1 MKIKG
6 KIILHI
12 LVFSL
17 ISFLAVFIL
26 INKSIFYSNNFSN
39 FIEDIKNRKNKPK
52 NSTIDIGEI
61 TPNNF
66 MKFGDDLSVI
76 SKSKFVVL
84 SSKLQK
90 LLEINHSFQYPVVK
104 NSNFKS
110 LIFDSDG
117 TNFIVTTKSKEL
129 SNLSLEQ
136 KIITGDISDRDNL
149 VLVTESD
156 EYCCE
161 MKVLSINGEDKYQY
175 CFSKLYVSD
184 VAINNSGDKV
194 AICGI
199 QSDGEKTKSVIQI
212 FDIKSESALFIK
224 EFENNVFFS
233 IDFFDD
239 KNLVAIGDKLSIS
252 MQNLGQKTK
261 EFEYPKDSL
270 CLSSF
275 DKNSGIA
282 LSFSSTHDERN
293 QYIVM
298 LDKNCQQTAKI
309 ETGKRLKS
317 IVREKNKVTAISE
330 SQLLILSSG
339 KFQKQKIHSKRVP
352 ISCQKAIPISNSKC
366 FLLGSSEIFV
376 IKSR

>member
-1 MKIKG
+1 M
-6 KIILHI
+6 
-12 LVFSL
+12 
-17 ISFLAVFIL
+17 
-26 INKSIFYSNNFSN
+26 
-39 FIEDIKNRKNKPK
+39 
-52 NSTIDIGEI
+52 
-61 TPNNF
+61 
-66 MKFGDDLSVI
+66 
-76 SKSKFVVL
+76 
-84 SSKLQK
+84 QK
-90 LLEINHSFQYPVVK
+90 LLEINHNFQYPVVK

-117 TNFIVTTKSKEL
+117 TNFMVTTKSKEL

-233 IDFFDD
+233 I
-239 KNLVAIGDKLSIS
+239 I
-252 MQNLGQKTK
+252 
-261 EFEYPKDSL
+261 
-270 CLSSF
+270 
-275 DKNSGIA
+275 
-282 LSFSSTHDERN
+282 
-293 QYIVM
+293 
-298 LDKNCQQTAKI
+298 
-309 ETGKRLKS
+309 
-317 IVREKNKVTAISE
+317 
-330 SQLLILSSG
+330 
-339 KFQKQKIHSKRVP
+339 QKIVYVSLV
-352 ISCQKAIPISNSKC
+352 
-366 FLLGSSEIFV
+366 LT
-376 IKSR
+376 KSVE